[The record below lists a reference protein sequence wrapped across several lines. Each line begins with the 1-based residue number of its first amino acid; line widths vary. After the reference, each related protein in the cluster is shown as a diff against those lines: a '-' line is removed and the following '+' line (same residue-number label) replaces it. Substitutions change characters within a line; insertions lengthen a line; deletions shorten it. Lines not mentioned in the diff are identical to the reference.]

1 MPAKQPS
8 RIYESSTAPV
18 LYGLQGQSSAIQ
30 HVSLHVGFNR
40 PAFVGGE
47 AEEVTKAILEKQ
59 QLSGDGYYTKLCEK
73 WLSDFYQAPTLLTS
87 SCTHALEM
95 AALLLNL
102 ESGDEVI
109 VPSFTFVST
118 ANAFV
123 LRGASIQ
130 FADCDEFGQLSL
142 ESVKRLLTP
151 KTKAVCAVHYAGH
164 STDMDA
170 LSTFCKEHQLFLV
183 EDAAQAIGA
192 QYQDRLLGTWG
203 DLACLSFHETKNVS
217 SGEGGALIIN
227 NPAFAERAHFLR
239 EKGTNRSKFVQGLVD
254 KYTWVDIGSS
264 YVMSD
269 MNAAHLWVHLQNLE
283 IINQKRL
290 SIWKDYND
298 ALGTTLPKGAQL
310 LQVPSKVSSNAHLF
324 ALIFEQPEYRT
335 AFIHFMRQAQITAPF
350 HYVALHS
357 SPYAQQLQ
365 AEGKAFAADSYQQ
378 TNRLAHGLVRLP
390 LFYNLSD
397 EQQAWVI
404 TTVERFFRHLHK
416 VHSM

>member
-8 RIYESSTAPV
+8 RIYEATPAPV
-18 LYGLQGQSSAIQ
+18 LYGLQGQSSA
-30 HVSLHVGFNR
+30 VHVGFNR

-73 WLSDFYQAPTLLTS
+73 WLSDTYQAPTLLTS

-102 ESGDEVI
+102 QAGDEVI
-109 VPSFTFVST
+109 LPSFTFVST

-123 LRGASIQ
+123 LRGATIQ

-142 ESVKRLLTP
+142 DSVKKCLTP
-151 KTKAVCAVHYAGH
+151 NTKAICVVHYAGH
-164 STDMDA
+164 STDMEA
-170 LSTFCKEHQLFLV
+170 LSAFCKEHGLFLV

-192 QYQDRLLGTWG
+192 RYQDRLLGTWG

-254 KYTWVDIGSS
+254 KYTWVDLGSS

-283 IINQKRL
+283 TINQKRL
-290 SIWKDYND
+290 SIWTGYQE
-298 ALGTTLPKGAQL
+298 ALAATLPKGIQL

-335 AFIHFMRQAQITAPF
+335 AFIHFMRQAKITAPF

-365 AEGKAFAADSYQQ
+365 AEGKAFADEAFEQ
-378 TNRLAHGLVRLP
+378 TNRLAQGLVRLP
-390 LFYNLSD
+390 LFYNMSD
-397 EQQAWVI
+397 EQHDWVI
-404 TTVERFFRHLHK
+404 TAVERFFRHLK
-416 VHSM
+416 ATQKG